1 MPWLVRDE
9 VVLASLEVAGGRTA
23 RARGLLGRDGI
34 DGALLLS
41 PCRSVHTI
49 RMRFAI
55 DVAFVDGDMRVVRT
69 VRLRPNRLTRP
80 CMGARAVIE
89 AEAGSF
95 ASWDLAVGDELEI
108 RE

>member
-9 VVLASLEVAGGRTA
+9 EVLASVEVARGRSE

-55 DVAFVDGDMRVVRT
+55 DVAFVDSDMRVVRT
-69 VRLRPNRLTRP
+69 TRLAPNRLTRP
-80 CMGARAVIE
+80 CVAARAVIE